1 MNNEREY
8 RKENTI
14 KIEDSPEAIETKI
27 KKYYFRYYRVTDAE
41 YNVALVLIKSMIGE
55 SIKSKDTKLVLKYIS
70 VWYKLRSLYN
80 KRRRKGIMID
90 NSEQERNVPRK

>member
-14 KIEDSPEAIETKI
+14 KIEDSPEVIETKI
-27 KKYYFRYYRVTDAE
+27 KKYYFRYYWVTDAE